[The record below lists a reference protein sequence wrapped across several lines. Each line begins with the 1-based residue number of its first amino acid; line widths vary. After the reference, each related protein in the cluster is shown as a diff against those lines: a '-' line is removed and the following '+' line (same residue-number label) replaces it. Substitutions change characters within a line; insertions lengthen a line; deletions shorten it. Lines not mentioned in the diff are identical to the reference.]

1 MAKISISSLQF
12 HLSFTWCRETVFR
25 SSSDMIIYETAGCC
39 LALHFYFTLPGIDIT
54 TTTTTAALEIT
65 TEIPNI
71 NGENSKSQDKTTKVD
86 NSDIDEFGQP
96 RLIERMSMGK
106 KYLVSN
112 PLFKGSEMNAEG
124 EKTHMVF
131 EKDGVR
137 NVFPDGAY
145 REFVYHK

>member
-1 MAKISISSLQF
+1 
-12 HLSFTWCRETVFR
+12 
-25 SSSDMIIYETAGCC
+25 
-39 LALHFYFTLPGIDIT
+39 
-54 TTTTTAALEIT
+54 
-65 TEIPNI
+65 
-71 NGENSKSQDKTTKVD
+71 
-86 NSDIDEFGQP
+86 
-96 RLIERMSMGK
+96 MGK